1 MSKPHNYWFLLT
13 FSLLSCIFCILHLPF
28 PTFNTAIYS
37 SAVCSLIGFIII
49 MILNPAGFYNLYSDT
64 IKHILNVFGIPTW
77 FLNVYTFSISAFL
90 LHLAPVY
97 FYRNTYPL
105 GNPLPIMVIW
115 LIIFFPVMRHMY
127 PFDELTMVGIG
138 VLTYL
143 LFLVGTYILFG
154 QNSNYH
160 CNILYI
166 CNKKIPR

>member
-28 PTFNTAIYS
+28 PTFNAAIYS

-49 MILNPAGFYNLYSDT
+49 MILSPAGFYNLHSDT

-166 CNKKIPR
+166 CNKKILR